1 MLEGTISFY
10 EASSQHDLGVQRGM
24 QEYQSTG
31 SCSMNSD
38 CEAECRRWRDW
49 ILARMFQLMHN
60 VEKNNFDSV
69 RYRGIDAHDFRFQDH
84 ASYLGFLIDNV
95 HDFHRARSL
104 LADDCSKDLYDLL
117 ILFRL
122 LGHLH
127 VRLPFNNEHTQDQL
141 HQVEKW
147 KIEDTTDSG
156 LSIFSVPLGDRNIK
170 IKGWPENAV
179 ATFLFNQYY
188 LIRDKV
194 VIAPRPGD
202 HVIDAG
208 ACFGDTG
215 LRFAHEVGESGH
227 VYSFDP
233 VGKHCEIMRESFAM
247 NPNLESRISA
257 YAFGVSNRNH
267 IPARSLDAG
276 STINPAAKAFH
287 SSIPT
292 RTIDSLVDEGAV
304 ARVDFLKM
312 DVEGSELRALQ
323 GAEMTLRRWKPRLAI
338 SLYHEFEDFF
348 TIPLW
353 LNDLNVG
360 YRFLLDHYSIHHE
373 ETVLYAI
380 ASEQ

>member
-1 MLEGTISFY
+1 
-10 EASSQHDLGVQRGM
+10 
-24 QEYQSTG
+24 
-31 SCSMNSD
+31 
-38 CEAECRRWRDW
+38 
-49 ILARMFQLMHN
+49 
-60 VEKNNFDSV
+60 
-69 RYRGIDAHDFRFQDH
+69 
-84 ASYLGFLIDNV
+84 
-95 HDFHRARSL
+95 
-104 LADDCSKDLYDLL
+104 
-117 ILFRL
+117 
-122 LGHLH
+122 
-127 VRLPFNNEHTQDQL
+127 
-141 HQVEKW
+141 
-147 KIEDTTDSG
+147 
-156 LSIFSVPLGDRNIK
+156 
-170 IKGWPENAV
+170 
-179 ATFLFNQYY
+179 
-188 LIRDKV
+188 
-194 VIAPRPGD
+194 
-202 HVIDAG
+202 
-208 ACFGDTG
+208 
-215 LRFAHEVGESGH
+215 
-227 VYSFDP
+227 
-233 VGKHCEIMRESFAM
+233 
-247 NPNLESRISA
+247 
-257 YAFGVSNRNH
+257 VSNRNH